1 MMPTIIRNKIRRH
14 GVSGGARRR
23 PWGSLVLL
31 GVITAACLL
40 AGLLAPYPSDLM
52 DSTAISQP
60 PGGSHL
66 LGTDHMGRD
75 LFSLLLYGGRAS
87 LYIGL
92 LSGSLSTVI
101 AVVYGTVS
109 GLAGERVSDLMMRFA
124 EMIMSVPSILLV
136 LFLQAI
142 WGTASPTSIAV
153 VIAVT
158 SWMNISKV
166 VRSEVR
172 QIRNSDYILA
182 ARTMEAP
189 FWYLLLRHLVP
200 NFISSI
206 MFMVVTNIGQAMLTE
221 STLSFLG
228 LGLPLTTVSW
238 GSLMSMSQN
247 VLLSGCWW
255 MILIP
260 GLVLVTTLVCITNIG
275 ECIRRENNRI
285 YSNL

>member
-1 MMPTIIRNKIRRH
+1 MTTILNKIRRH
-14 GVSGGARRR
+14 GVPGGTRRR

-31 GVITAACLL
+31 GLITAACLL
-40 AGLLAPYPSDLM
+40 AGVLAPYPSDLM

-75 LFSLLLYGGRAS
+75 LLSLLLYGGRAS

-101 AVVYGTVS
+101 AVVYGTIS

-142 WGTASPTSIAV
+142 WGTATPTSIAV

-206 MFMVVTNIGQAMLTE
+206 MFMVVTNIGQSMLTE

-238 GSLMSMSQN
+238 GSLMSLSQN

-260 GLVLVTTLVCITNIG
+260 GLVLVATLAAITAIG
-275 ECIRRENNRI
+275 EYIRRKNNRL
-285 YSNL
+285 YTNL

>member
-1 MMPTIIRNKIRRH
+1 MTTILNKIRRP
-14 GVSGGARRR
+14 GVPGGARRR
-23 PWGSLVLL
+23 PWGSLALL
-31 GVITAACLL
+31 GLITAACLL
-40 AGLLAPYPSDLM
+40 AGVLAPYPSDLM

-75 LFSLLLYGGRAS
+75 LLSLLLYGGRAS

-101 AVVYGTVS
+101 AVVYGTIS

-142 WGTASPTSIAV
+142 WGTATPTSIAV

-238 GSLMSMSQN
+238 GSLMSLSQN

>member
-1 MMPTIIRNKIRRH
+1 MTTILNKIRRH
-14 GVSGGARRR
+14 GVPGGARRR
-23 PWGSLVLL
+23 PWRSLALL
-31 GVITAACLL
+31 GLITAACLL

-60 PGGSHL
+60 PGESHL

-75 LFSLLLYGGRAS
+75 LLSLLLYGGRAS

-142 WGTASPTSIAV
+142 WGTATPTSIAV

-238 GSLMSMSQN
+238 GSLMSLSQN

>member
-14 GVSGGARRR
+14 GVSGGARHR

-101 AVVYGTVS
+101 AVV
-109 GLAGERVSDLMMRFA
+109 
-124 EMIMSVPSILLV
+124 
-136 LFLQAI
+136 
-142 WGTASPTSIAV
+142 
-153 VIAVT
+153 
-158 SWMNISKV
+158 
-166 VRSEVR
+166 
-172 QIRNSDYILA
+172 
-182 ARTMEAP
+182 
-189 FWYLLLRHLVP
+189 
-200 NFISSI
+200 
-206 MFMVVTNIGQAMLTE
+206 
-221 STLSFLG
+221 
-228 LGLPLTTVSW
+228 
-238 GSLMSMSQN
+238 
-247 VLLSGCWW
+247 
-255 MILIP
+255 
-260 GLVLVTTLVCITNIG
+260 
-275 ECIRRENNRI
+275 
-285 YSNL
+285 

>member
-1 MMPTIIRNKIRRH
+1 MTTILNKIRRP
-14 GVSGGARRR
+14 GVPGGARRR

-31 GVITAACLL
+31 GLITAACLL
-40 AGLLAPYPSDLM
+40 AGVLAPYPSDLM

-75 LFSLLLYGGRAS
+75 LLSLLLYGGRAS

-101 AVVYGTVS
+101 AVVYGTLS

-142 WGTASPTSIAV
+142 WGTATPTSIAV

-182 ARTMEAP
+182 ACTMEAP

-238 GSLMSMSQN
+238 GSLMSLSQN

>member
-1 MMPTIIRNKIRRH
+1 MTTLDKIRRH
-14 GVSGGARRR
+14 GVPGGVRRR

-31 GVITAACLL
+31 GIITAACLL

-101 AVVYGTVS
+101 AMVYGTIS

-142 WGTASPTSIAV
+142 WGTATPTSIAV

-166 VRSEVR
+166 IRSEVR

-238 GSLMSMSQN
+238 GSLMSLSQN

>member
-1 MMPTIIRNKIRRH
+1 MTTILNKIRRH
-14 GVSGGARRR
+14 GVPGGARCR
-23 PWGSLVLL
+23 PWGSLALL
-31 GVITAACLL
+31 GLITAACLL
-40 AGLLAPYPSDLM
+40 AGVLAPYPSDLM

-109 GLAGERVSDLMMRFA
+109 GLAGERISDLMMRLA
-124 EMIMSVPSILLV
+124 EMMMSVPSILLV

-247 VLLSGCWW
+247 ELLSGCWW

-260 GLVLVTTLVCITNIG
+260 GLVLVTTLVCITNLG
-275 ECIRRENNRI
+275 EYIRRENNRI

>member
-1 MMPTIIRNKIRRH
+1 MKTLDKIRRP
-14 GVSGGARRR
+14 GVFSGARRR

-31 GVITAACLL
+31 GVIGAACLL
-40 AGLLAPYPSDLM
+40 AGVLAPYPSDFM
-52 DSTAISQP
+52 DSTAVSQP
-60 PGGSHL
+60 PGGAHL

-87 LYIGL
+87 LYIGI
-92 LSGSLSTVI
+92 LSGSLSTLI
-101 AVVYGTVS
+101 AVLYGTVS

-124 EMIMSVPSILLV
+124 ELMMSVPSILLV

-189 FWYLLLRHLVP
+189 FGYILVRHLIP
-200 NFISSI
+200 NFLSAI
-206 MFMVVTNIGQAMLTE
+206 MFMVVSNIGQAILTE

-260 GLVLVTTLVCITNIG
+260 GLVLVATLAAITAIG
-275 ECIRRENNRI
+275 EYIRRKNNRL
-285 YSNL
+285 YTNL

>member
-1 MMPTIIRNKIRRH
+1 MTTLDKIRRP
-14 GVSGGARRR
+14 GLPGGARRR

-31 GVITAACLL
+31 GLITAACLL

-52 DSTAISQP
+52 DSAAISQP

-124 EMIMSVPSILLV
+124 EMMMSVPSILLV

-142 WGTASPTSIAV
+142 WGTATPTSIAV

-238 GSLMSMSQN
+238 GSLMSLSQN

-260 GLVLVTTLVCITNIG
+260 GLVLVTTLVCITNLG

>member
-1 MMPTIIRNKIRRH
+1 MTTILNKSRRH
-14 GVSGGARRR
+14 GVPGGARRR

-31 GVITAACLL
+31 GVITAACLM

-109 GLAGERVSDLMMRFA
+109 GLAGERISDLMMRLA
-124 EMIMSVPSILLV
+124 EMMMSVPSILLV

-247 VLLSGCWW
+247 ELLSGCWW

-260 GLVLVTTLVCITNIG
+260 GLVLVTTLVCITNLG
-275 ECIRRENNRI
+275 EYIRRENNRI

>member
-1 MMPTIIRNKIRRH
+1 MTTILNKIRRH

-23 PWGSLVLL
+23 PWGSLALL
-31 GVITAACLL
+31 GLITAACLL

-52 DSTAISQP
+52 DSTVISQP

-109 GLAGERVSDLMMRFA
+109 GLAGERISDLMMRLA
-124 EMIMSVPSILLV
+124 EMMMSVPSILLV

>member
-1 MMPTIIRNKIRRH
+1 MKTLDKIRRP
-14 GVSGGARRR
+14 GVFSGAGRR

-31 GVITAACLL
+31 GVIGAACLL
-40 AGLLAPYPSDLM
+40 AGVLAPYPSDFM
-52 DSTAISQP
+52 DSTAVSQP
-60 PGGSHL
+60 PGGAHL

-87 LYIGL
+87 LYIGI
-92 LSGSLSTVI
+92 LSGSLSTLI
-101 AVVYGTVS
+101 AVLYGTVS

-124 EMIMSVPSILLV
+124 ELMMSVPSILLV

-189 FWYLLLRHLVP
+189 FGYILVRHLIP
-200 NFISSI
+200 NFLSAI
-206 MFMVVTNIGQAMLTE
+206 MFMVVSNIGQAILTE

-260 GLVLVTTLVCITNIG
+260 GLVLVATLAAITAIG
-275 ECIRRENNRI
+275 EYIRRKNNRL
-285 YSNL
+285 YTNL

>member
-14 GVSGGARRR
+14 GVFGGARRR

-31 GVITAACLL
+31 GGITAACLM

>member
-1 MMPTIIRNKIRRH
+1 MTTLDKIRRH
-14 GVSGGARRR
+14 GLPGGARRR

-31 GVITAACLL
+31 GLITAACLL

-52 DSTAISQP
+52 DSAAISQP

-142 WGTASPTSIAV
+142 WGTATPTSIAV

-238 GSLMSMSQN
+238 GSLMSLSQN

>member
-1 MMPTIIRNKIRRH
+1 MTTILNKIRRP
-14 GVSGGARRR
+14 GVPGGARRR
-23 PWGSLVLL
+23 PWGSLALL
-31 GVITAACLL
+31 GLITAACLL
-40 AGLLAPYPSDLM
+40 AGVLAPYPSDLM

-60 PGGSHL
+60 PGVSHL

-75 LFSLLLYGGRAS
+75 LLSLLLYGGRAS

-101 AVVYGTVS
+101 AVVYGTIS

-142 WGTASPTSIAV
+142 WGTATPTSIAV

-238 GSLMSMSQN
+238 GSLMSLSQN